1 MDTDDKVDT
10 ELFVKKIGK
19 LGVKFCEGKVIE
31 IPILQ
36 RHITLKKILF
46 ELYYKAKILPNRIS
60 WLPLLQQI

>member
-1 MDTDDKVDT
+1 VDTDDKVDT

-46 ELYYKAKILPNRIS
+46 
-60 WLPLLQQI
+60 